1 MIVGSQP
8 RSAVDVA
15 QLVDH
20 QGVSAIL
27 NMQQDTDLRHWAV
40 DLEGLRRAAAVRG
53 VEYVRAPTVD
63 FDAGSLRSTLPLAV
77 ARLLS
82 LVRAGQ
88 RVYLHC
94 TAGLGRAPAVCI
106 AALYWDG
113 LGILSPD
120 AEDLVRLQEA
130 YDHVTSIR
138 ACGPNKVIC
147 EGLVVVERGALHE
160 VLGNR
165 SHFETAWKPGTVGP
179 WSTRAVWHLRQ
190 SVPGADM
197 SSCLFSHPQDA
208 IRGATGDLL
217 SGPNV
222 GNLQRH
228 GPAAFATLHARD
240 RKAIL
245 ARL

>member
-1 MIVGSQP
+1 MSERMGLYFHAITPNVIVGSQP

-15 QLVDH
+15 HLVDH

-82 LVRAGQ
+82 LVRAGK

-138 ACGPNKVIC
+138 ACGPNKVSS
-147 EGLVVVERGALHE
+147 EGPV
-160 VLGNR
+160 
-165 SHFETAWKPGTVGP
+165 
-179 WSTRAVWHLRQ
+179 
-190 SVPGADM
+190 
-197 SSCLFSHPQDA
+197 DA

-217 SGPNV
+217 SGSNV